1 MVSLLERALPNLRLT
16 SAHYQMV
23 ASRPG
28 GGAVVSFL
36 SRAQGSFTGE
46 LCLGETVVQGTDE
59 RVRTNVDSD
68 MGGTDENN
76 GGRRCVCKCPAARP
90 TTDPPT
96 SHTLQYKG
104 DVELNL
110 VAFDAEGLLQAYSTG
125 IVVPD
130 DAVAAVLSP
139 EALQALGEGGHTAG
153 EGEED
158 EEMVDL
164 RRRLESQTQK
174 LSATPEGTNAWE
186 KVGVGG
192 RMVVPYPA
200 FWLTGCLIIIVV

>member
-1 MVSLLERALPNLRLT
+1 MSLVSLLERALPNLRLS
-16 SAHYQMV
+16 SAHYQIV
-23 ASRPG
+23 ASRPN

-46 LCLGETVVQGTDE
+46 LSLGKILVQGTDE
-59 RVRTNVDSD
+59 RVRTYGRMSIRIGIWEGRT
-68 MGGTDENN
+68 GGTNA
-76 GGRRCVCKCPAARP
+76 GTQLCVHFPCCSTNPSPNPTINRPSPA
-90 TTDPPT
+90 PPT
-96 SHTLQYKG
+96 PPPPQYKS

-130 DAVAAVLSP
+130 DAVAAALSP
-139 EALQALGEGGHTAG
+139 EALQALGAGPTKAG

-174 LSATPEGTNAWE
+174 LGATPEGTNAWE
-186 KVGVGG
+186 KVGG
-192 RMVVPYPA
+192 
-200 FWLTGCLIIIVV
+200 